1 MVTVTLKG
9 NPVKLDGKQLEAGQD
24 APDFTAQKNNLG
36 EYTFSGAAGKTV
48 IIASVPSLDTATCDM
63 ETRRFNDEAAKL
75 PDCEIVTVSMD
86 LPFAQKRW
94 CGAAGVDKLITVS
107 DHAGAS
113 FAKQY
118 GVLIDGGPLNRL
130 MARAVFVVGPDNRLK
145 YVEYVKEIG
154 EQPDYE
160 AVLAAVK

>member
-9 NPVKLDGKQLEAGQD
+9 NPVKLYGKQLEVGQD
-24 APDFTAQKNNLG
+24 ALDFTAQKNDLS
-36 EYTFSGAAGKTV
+36 EYAFSESAGKTV
-48 IIASVPSLDTATCDM
+48 IILSVPSLDTPVCDM

-75 PDCEIVTVSMD
+75 SGVEIVTISMD

-118 GVLIDGGPLNRL
+118 GVLIEGGPLNRL
-130 MARAVFVVGPDNRLK
+130 MARAVFVVGPDNKLK

-154 EQPDYE
+154 EQPDFD
-160 AVLAAVK
+160 AVLAAVQ